1 MISRIHSWS
10 YNGNRRYFLQ
20 IYVNSLFPGT
30 AMLWNYMPIE
40 CFPLTFDLNGF
51 KSRINKIESHLR
63 TTAVPILEIKRCV
76 RYKKKGHFGSSEGSV
91 RRHWRPCFTAL
102 DNANSTGGLKGHSV
116 PPSKGLGGKTAISYK
131 RKKFFIRI
139 PEMSHFSSKVF
150 ILVEKPYTKYQDWGT
165 KSNTHLCPNKAST
178 HDRQHTGVCDTRLDE
193 ITIQ

>member
-91 RRHWRPCFTAL
+91 RRHWRPCFTAV

-139 PEMSHFSSKVF
+139 PEMSHFSSKF
-150 ILVEKPYTKYQDWGT
+150 LFWLKNHILSIKIEGLRAILTFAQIRQAHMID
-165 KSNTHLCPNKAST
+165 NTLVYAI
-178 HDRQHTGVCDTRLDE
+178 LD
-193 ITIQ
+193 